1 MNQILKPAHD
11 HSGHAHSD
19 GHSAEGGCC
28 GDAEAKVKPQATADA
43 ATETLAADTKT
54 KPAGSSG
61 CCCG

>member
-11 HSGHAHSD
+11 HSGQAQAD
-19 GHSAEGGCC
+19 NPSAAGGCC
-28 GDAEAKVKPQATADA
+28 SGAEAKAKPQASADA
-43 ATETLAADTKT
+43 APQPPAAESKT